1 LIFLIYIC
9 FNFKEIQS
17 GYDQESKYIY
27 DNMDTQ
33 GKIMKSGSLAG
44 QDQTILDIALLPK
57 GVYFLHILNDEPSLG
72 VHKVVKQ

>member
-1 LIFLIYIC
+1 
-9 FNFKEIQS
+9 
-17 GYDQESKYIY
+17 
-27 DNMDTQ
+27 MDTQ